1 MFYLLIYLLKCE
13 NYQLYCSS
21 ESYGSYVVS
30 LPELEPFIEF
40 LQKLS
45 DMGAAMKAIITEA
58 MLDPNVYEKLQST
71 VSICII
77 LVMTLLVI

>member
-13 NYQLYCSS
+13 NYHLYCSL

-45 DMGAAMKAIITEA
+45 DMGAAMKAIITGA